1 MAVPS
6 ELYKRFEVLEK
17 EVSAIKES
25 LAGFSKALDDVK
37 KLIEKQP
44 SKAKK

>member
-6 ELYKRFEVLEK
+6 ELYKRIETLEK
-17 EVSAIKES
+17 EVSVVKES
-25 LAGFSKALDDVK
+25 LAGFSKVIDDLK